1 LAKAKELRECK
12 KMFRYYS
19 KINKIGEEESKKLNI
34 EYSRSKIKKSKKC
47 CGKAIELDAEQYYK
61 DKIA

>member
-1 LAKAKELRECK
+1 
-12 KMFRYYS
+12 MFRYYS

-61 DKIA
+61 EKIA